1 MRHAFRI
8 GSPTPERYRIGP
20 LGPYI
25 DPLAVRLSEFQ
36 YARETARHKIRVVAD
51 LSRWLERRRLDVGS
65 LDDRL
70 IARFFRGRRGY
81 DPMRCG
87 DMAAV
92 GSVFQL
98 LRDLGVLPEPPQ
110 EEGGSPQHFTEIAFE
125 QYLKQERGLSQ
136 ASLFN
141 TLPFVHS
148 FLVDRFGTAGP
159 VSLADVHP
167 ADITQFVLRHARTI
181 SPSRA
186 KLLVGA
192 LGSYFRF
199 LHLRGEIAA
208 DLSGAVPTVADWRL
222 SSLPKSI
229 EPQQVERLLK
239 TCDRRTATGR
249 RDFAVLLLLARL
261 GLRGGEVAALT
272 LDDLDWEAGQITVRG
287 KGSRRDRLPIPRDV
301 GEALVA
307 YLRDGRPRCTTRR
320 VFLTSRA
327 PVRQLADQRTVGA
340 IVSRCLA
347 RAGIAS
353 AHKGAHLLRHSL
365 AVRMLRGGA
374 SLAEI
379 GEILRHRRL
388 DTTAIYAKVDLTALM
403 SLAQPWPGGEA

>member
-1 MRHAFRI
+1 MRDAFRF
-8 GSPTPERYRIGP
+8 GFPTPERYKIGP

-25 DPLAVRLSEFQ
+25 DRLAVRLSELQ

-51 LSRWLERRRLDVGS
+51 LSRWLDHRRLDVGS

-70 IARFFRGRRGY
+70 IVRFFRGRRGY

-92 GSVFQL
+92 GSVLQL
-98 LRDLGVLPEPPQ
+98 LRDLGVLPESPQ
-110 EEGGSPQHFTEIAFE
+110 EEGGGSQHSTEIAFE

-141 TLPFVHS
+141 TLPFVRR
-148 FLVDRFGTAGP
+148 FLVDRFGAAGP
-159 VSLADVHP
+159 ISLADVHP
-167 ADITQFVLRHARTI
+167 PDITQFVLRYAKTM
-181 SPSRA
+181 SPGRA

-192 LGSYFRF
+192 LRSYFRF
-199 LHLRGEIAA
+199 LHLRGEIAS
-208 DLSGAVPTVADWRL
+208 DFSGAVPTVADWRL
-222 SSLPKSI
+222 SSVPKSI

-239 TCDRRTATGR
+239 SCDRRTATGR

-272 LDDLDWEAGQITVRG
+272 LDDLDWGTGQITVRG

-327 PVRQLADQRTVGA
+327 PVRELADHGTVGA

-347 RAGIAS
+347 RAGIPS
-353 AHKGAHLLRHSL
+353 PHKGTHLLRHSL
-365 AVRMLRGGA
+365 AVRMLRHGA

-388 DTTAIYAKVDLTALM
+388 DTTAIYAKVDMTALKG
-403 SLAQPWPGGEA
+403 LAQPWLGGAA